1 MTWDLEQLTRSVRA
15 VAPEASLSLGDGAGR
30 VLLLTCPGAGT
41 NRLLLSTVV
50 ELISQAGLGPKKAL
64 LARFRGC
71 AADRLRSVVTEGT
84 DAHAFWATDDAG
96 QALEFAGDWPRAL
109 QVLDSKF
116 MKRAWR
122 EVPSSTSA
130 AELERL
136 RAEYPLELV
145 SDDGRWRW
153 FSHGPQPSQD
163 GMLKY
168 QGLAGFVRAG
178 APAELL
184 HFVLLVSRTPEE
196 AARARALA
204 LEAVG

>member
-1 MTWDLEQLTRSVRA
+1 MTWDLEQLTRAVRA
-15 VAPEASLSLGDGAGR
+15 VAPEASLSAGDPGGR
-30 VLLLTCPGAGT
+30 LLLLTCAGAGT
-41 NRLLLSTVV
+41 NRLLVSTVV
-50 ELISQAGLGPKKAL
+50 ELILQSRLGPRKAL

-71 AADRLRSVVTEGT
+71 PAERLRTVLAEGT

-122 EVPSSTSA
+122 EVPSTMPA
-130 AELERL
+130 ADLERL

-153 FSHGPQPSQD
+153 FSHGPQPTQD

-168 QGLAGFVRAG
+168 QGLAGFLRAG

-184 HFVLLVSRTPEE
+184 HFVLLMSRSAEE
-196 AARARALA
+196 AARARAWA